1 MIQYRPS
8 GGGGGRF
15 KKRSFGDGG
24 AAARKEKATREI
36 NALRDSSNQYQAI
49 NEAYLGDVKQVHQEE
64 AHNKAELKQHEDNKW
79 QTRRNA
85 KVVRNQRDVEHL
97 KGKAA
102 EYGRAAKFW
111 GTFTPTLAAGLSN
124 TATSL
129 NELAEKRIKA
139 DLLSGNLVPQKE
151 GSELLKEALE
161 AGEEDALDM
170 AEEIQLAYKGNQ
182 KLPLRYLGLSPKHST
197 AYQEIF
203 ADKQKALIPEQASE
217 LILSY
222 ENDETNPTP
231 ITSDN
236 IDEIRQIYMQR
247 VLEMYGWENSL
258 SPKVQ
263 ELKES
268 INAHFDSK
276 KREMTL
282 TEDNRL
288 SKHQF
293 NTMYQLAVANNDWS
307 QETVDGL
314 ARRYRFIRK
323 EDGTFPNAQEAYRGF
338 LGEMAK
344 DVNIPFERIE
354 EILDLQTLRK
364 GWMKQ
369 FPTIGTRDAGIR
381 EFLVGERAKAEKKV
395 VDTTNAKHK
404 YTEAEE
410 TKDMIHRLS
419 NTGVYAAGQEKADM
433 AWDGTS
439 EERIKLMSWAK
450 QNGFNKLAGIIESY
464 SVYDEGV
471 YTKGLQLKQVK
482 DLFEAGSWEEALE
495 MIDNTPGFTKEDREK
510 AKAEYTEIFQSIAKA
525 GTNEKKIEEE
535 LDSRLKQALGKE
547 YVQKNRNDIPS
558 LEGTVLKAKVHL
570 LDRYQVYLDQVA
582 PKDRTRAT
590 YKDAMKNA
598 WEDVFTTIK
607 DGDDYAQIETADE
620 SQTDYAN
627 FPASEPRPDA
637 RETWTTSSSKNL
649 LKNKD
654 SWKTEKILTLE
665 AKQNIAEDIR
675 DGLPI
680 RVPDWMRQYSI
691 DNNVSI
697 AELINDQLAIEET
710 TPAGTKIKFSQKM
723 SITPQDYALAGV
735 PPGYLGIANRIK
747 FAQDIDEVQRI
758 SDYNVTKRN
767 PSNIDPVVTAELNN
781 PYTAVISQT
790 VANPFSAKTLA
801 SIQALL
807 PDLDMSSSVSFTD
820 MSMSSFQIT
829 DPVVRSRVIQA
840 YKQNPDLNFSWNPYD
855 QHFVTEE
862 Y

>member
-8 GGGGGRF
+8 GGGGRF
-15 KKRSFGDGG
+15 KRRNFGDGG
-24 AAARKEKATREI
+24 AAARKEKANREL

-49 NEAYLGDVKQVHQEE
+49 NEAYLGDVKQVHQIE

-79 QTRRNA
+79 QTRRQA
-85 KVVRNQRDVEHL
+85 KVVRNQRDVEHI

-111 GTFTPTLAAGLSN
+111 GTFTPTLATGLSN
-124 TATSL
+124 TANSL

-139 DLLSGNLVPQKE
+139 DLINGNLVPQKE
-151 GSELLKEALE
+151 GSELLKEALA

-170 AEEIQLAYKGNQ
+170 AEEIQLLYKGSQ
-182 KLPLRYLGLSPKHST
+182 KLPLKYLGLSPKHST

-203 ADKQKALIPEQASE
+203 AAKQIALIPEQASE
-217 LILSY
+217 LILSF

-258 SPKVQ
+258 SPEVQKFKVAV
-263 ELKES
+263 
-268 INAHFDSK
+268 NTHFDSK

-282 TEDNRL
+282 TEDNRQ

-293 NTMYQLAVANNDWS
+293 NTMYQLAKDTNDWS
-307 QETVDGL
+307 QETVDSL
-314 ARRYRFIRK
+314 VRRYRFIRK
-323 EDGTFPNAQEAYRGF
+323 EDNTFPNAQEAYRGF

-344 DVNIPFERIE
+344 DVSIPFERIE

-364 GWMKQ
+364 GWIKQ

-381 EFLVGERAKAEKKV
+381 EFLVEERAKAEAKIVKA
-395 VDTTNAKHK
+395 TNAKDK
-404 YTEAEE
+404 FIE
-410 TKDMIHRLS
+410 TQEIADMKHRLS
-419 NTGVYAAGQEKADM
+419 GTGIYAVGQEKADQ

-439 EERIKLMSWAK
+439 EERLKLMDWAK
-450 QNGFNKLAGIIESY
+450 QNGFSKLAGIIESY

-482 DLFEAGSWEEALE
+482 ELFEAGSWEEALE
-495 MIDNTPGFTKEDREK
+495 MIDNTPGFTKEDRQK

-525 GTNEKKIEEE
+525 GTNEKKIEDE
-535 LDSRLKQALGKE
+535 LEQRLKQALGKE
-547 YVQKNRNDIPS
+547 YVQKGRNDIPS

-570 LDRYQVYLDQVA
+570 LDRYQTYLDQVH
-582 PKDRTRAT
+582 PKDRTSAT

-607 DGDDYAQIETADE
+607 DGKDYAQIELATE
-620 SQTDYAN
+620 SQSGYAN

-637 RETWTTSSSKNL
+637 RETWTTSASKKL
-649 LKNKD
+649 LKNRD

-680 RVPDWMRQYSI
+680 RVPSWMMQYSI
-691 DNNVSI
+691 DNDVSI

-710 TPAGTKIKFSQKM
+710 TPAGTKIKFSQQM
-723 SITPQDYALAGV
+723 SITPKDYALAGV
-735 PPGYLGIANRIK
+735 PPGYLGIRNRIK
-747 FAQDIDEVQRI
+747 YAQDIDEVQRL
-758 SDYNVTKRN
+758 SDYAVTGRN
-767 PSNIDPVVTAELNN
+767 PSNIDPVVNAELANQLIPQFEATIGNKQAAKVLATVSSMTPGFDMSGLQFLDKGMTMFRMDN
-781 PYTAVISQT
+781 PAATNLILRAFI
-790 VANPFSAKTLA
+790 ANPEL
-801 SIQALL
+801 
-807 PDLDMSSSVSFTD
+807 DLSYN
-820 MSMSSFQIT
+820 
-829 DPVVRSRVIQA
+829 A
-840 YKQNPDLNFSWNPYD
+840 YD
-855 QHFVTEE
+855 QHFVIEE

>member
-1 MIQYRPS
+1 
-8 GGGGGRF
+8 
-15 KKRSFGDGG
+15 
-24 AAARKEKATREI
+24 
-36 NALRDSSNQYQAI
+36 
-49 NEAYLGDVKQVHQEE
+49 
-64 AHNKAELKQHEDNKW
+64 
-79 QTRRNA
+79 
-85 KVVRNQRDVEHL
+85 
-97 KGKAA
+97 
-102 EYGRAAKFW
+102 
-111 GTFTPTLAAGLSN
+111 LSD

-129 NELAEKRIKA
+129 NELAEKRIKS
-139 DLLSGNLVPQKE
+139 DLISGNLAAQKE
-151 GSELLKEALE
+151 GADLLKEALA
-161 AGEEDALDM
+161 AGEEDALDI
-170 AEEIQLAYKGNQ
+170 AEEIQLEYKGNQ
-182 KLPLRYLGLSPKHST
+182 KLPLKYLGLSPKHST

-203 ADKQKALIPEQASE
+203 ADKQTALIPEQVSE

-236 IDEIRQIYMQR
+236 INDIRQIYMQR

-263 ELKES
+263 ELKQA
-268 INAHFDSK
+268 INTHFDSK

-282 TEDNRL
+282 TEDNRQ

-307 QETVDGL
+307 QETVDSL
-314 ARRYRFIRK
+314 ARRWRFIRK

-338 LGEMAK
+338 LSEIAK
-344 DVNIPFERIE
+344 DTKIPFERIE
-354 EILDLQTLRK
+354 EILDLQTLKK

-369 FPTIGTRDAGIR
+369 FPTIGTRDVGIR
-381 EFLVGERAKAEKKV
+381 DFLVEERAKAEKKV
-395 VDTTNAKHK
+395 VDSTNAKDK
-404 YTEAEE
+404 FIE
-410 TKDMIHRLS
+410 TQEIADMKHRLS
-419 NTGVYAAGQEKADM
+419 GTGIYAVGQEKADQ

-439 EERIKLMSWAK
+439 EERLKLMDWAK
-450 QNGFNKLAGIIESY
+450 QNGFSKLSGIIESY
-464 SVYDEGV
+464 SVFDEGV
-471 YTKGLQLKQVK
+471 YTKGLQLQQVR
-482 DLFEAGSWEEALE
+482 DLFDSGDWEEALE
-495 MIDNTPGFTKEDREK
+495 MIDNTPGFTKDDREK
-510 AKAEYTEIFQSIAKA
+510 AKAEFTEIFQSIAKA

-570 LDRYQVYLDQVA
+570 LDRYQVYLDQVP

-590 YKDAMKNA
+590 YKEAMKNA
-598 WEDVFTTIK
+598 WDDVHTTIK
-607 DGDDYAQIETADE
+607 DGDDYAQIETGKD
-620 SQTDYAN
+620 SQSGYAN

-637 RETWTTSSSKNL
+637 RETWTTSSSKEL

-680 RVPDWMRQYSI
+680 RVPDWMRKYSI
-691 DNNVSI
+691 DNDVSI

-747 FAQDIDEVQRI
+747 YAQDIDEVQRI
-758 SDYNVTKRN
+758 DDYNVTKRN
-767 PSNIDPVVTAELNN
+767 PSNIDPVVNAELNN

-801 SIQALL
+801 SIQALI

-820 MSMSSFQIT
+820 MSMSNFRIT
-829 DPVVRSRVIQA
+829 DPVVYSRVMEA

>member
-79 QTRRNA
+79 QTRRQA
-85 KVVRNQRDVEHL
+85 KVVRNQRDIEHI

-111 GTFTPTLAAGLSN
+111 GDFTPTLAKGLSD

-129 NELAEKRIKA
+129 NELAEKQIKS
-139 DLLSGNLVPQKE
+139 DLINGNLVLQKE
-151 GSELLKEALE
+151 GSEILKEALA

-170 AEEIQLAYKGNQ
+170 AEEIQFLYKGSQ
-182 KLPLRYLGLSPKHST
+182 KLPLKYLGLSPKHST

-203 ADKQKALIPEQASE
+203 AAKQTALIPEQASE
-217 LILSY
+217 LILSI

-247 VLEMYGWENSL
+247 VLGMYGWENSL
-258 SPKVQ
+258 SPEVQ
-263 ELKES
+263 KFKEAV
-268 INAHFDSK
+268 NTHFDSK

-282 TEDNRL
+282 TEDNRQ

-293 NTMYQLAVANNDWS
+293 NTMYQLAKDTNDWS
-307 QETVDGL
+307 QETVDSL
-314 ARRYRFIRK
+314 ARRNRFIRK

-338 LGEMAK
+338 LGELAK
-344 DVNIPFERIE
+344 DTKIPFERIE

-369 FPTIGTRDAGIR
+369 FPTIGTRDVGIR
-381 EFLVGERAKAEKKV
+381 DFLVEERAKAENKV
-395 VDTTNAKHK
+395 VKATNNKHK
-404 YTEAEE
+404 FIEAEE

-419 NTGVYAAGQEKADM
+419 NTGVYAQGQEKADM
-433 AWDGTS
+433 AWDGTP

-471 YTKGLQLKQVK
+471 YTKGLQLQQVR
-482 DLFEAGSWEEALE
+482 DLFDSGDWEEALE
-495 MIDNTPGFTKEDREK
+495 MIDNVPGFTKDDREK
-510 AKAEYTEIFQSIAKA
+510 AKAEFTEIFQSIAKA

-570 LDRYQVYLDQVA
+570 LDRYQVYLDQVP

-598 WEDVFTTIK
+598 WDDVYTTIK
-607 DGDDYAQIETADE
+607 DGDDYAQIETGKD
-620 SQTDYAN
+620 SQSGYAN

-649 LKNKD
+649 LKNRD

-691 DNNVSI
+691 DNDISI

-758 SDYNVTKRN
+758 SDYNVTKRH
-767 PSNIDPVVTAELNN
+767 PSNIDPVVNAELNN
-781 PYTAVISQT
+781 QLIPQFEAAIGNKQAAKALAT
-790 VANPFSAKTLA
+790 VASMTPGF
-801 SIQALL
+801 
-807 PDLDMSSSVSFTD
+807 DMSGLQFLDKGMT
-820 MSMSSFQIT
+820 MFRMN
-829 DPVVRSRVIQA
+829 DPAATNLILRAFIA
-840 YKQNPDLNFSWNPYD
+840 NPELDLSYNAYD
-855 QHFVTEE
+855 QHFVIEE